1 MKNILWL
8 TIFIFVAIVFCGCEP
23 IGEGELFVVDF
34 PKTPLVYRMVAQSK
48 ISVDLDP
55 KKLMSKGS
63 KSSAKNFSEKLEMIV
78 EYSLVD
84 VADDGYTVEIY
95 YKSVNATKKG
105 FSKSTS
111 DSVKSIVGKKIQ
123 IKMTPA
129 GFVTDDSQLRGLIKE
144 AGDKSFAGKQ
154 GKGAPVKSHDMIP
167 DFVALQ
173 WYMWDAMSKIPEP
186 MDGVKVGQSWQSQ
199 LSAPMPM
206 GVAFSRDT
214 TYTLDEINDGIAS
227 VSSSYAVTS
236 GKPKGYPDHY
246 SKRSYRQRGFF
257 GVLKCK
263 PLSLAGSGKIK
274 YDLERGL
281 LIKDSQ
287 QYDIETTAVLFL
299 PLPGTE
305 NGRMKINQSITIE
318 LVQ

>member
-1 MKNILWL
+1 MKNVLWL
-8 TIFIFVAIVFCGCEP
+8 AVFVSFCVIFSGCEP
-23 IGEGELFVVDF
+23 VGDGELFVVDF
-34 PKTPLVYRMVAQSK
+34 PKKPLVYKMVAQSDL
-48 ISVDLDP
+48 SVDLDP
-55 KKLMSKGS
+55 KGQMSKSS

-84 VADDGYTVEIY
+84 VADDGYTIEIY

-111 DSVKSIVGKKIQ
+111 KSVKSIAGKKIQ

-129 GFVTDDSQLRGLIKE
+129 GFITNDSQLRALIKE

-154 GKGAPVKSHDMIP
+154 GKGAPVKNHDMIA

-186 MDGVKVGQSWQSQ
+186 MNGITIGQSWQSQ

-206 GVAFSRDT
+206 GVAFNRGV
-214 TYTLDEINDGIAS
+214 TYTLDEVQDNIATI
-227 VSSSYAVTS
+227 SSTYTVTG
-236 GKPKGYPDHY
+236 GKPSGYPDHY

-263 PLSLAGSGKIK
+263 PLSLVGAGKIE
-274 YDLERGL
+274 YDIEKGL
-281 LIKDSQ
+281 LVKGTQ
-287 QYDIETTAVLFL
+287 QYDMETTAVLFL

-305 NGRMKINQSITIE
+305 NGRMKINQNITIE
-318 LVQ
+318 LIQ

>member
-8 TIFIFVAIVFCGCEP
+8 TIFIFVGIVFCGCEP
-23 IGEGELFVVDF
+23 VGDGELFVVDF
-34 PKTPLVYRMVAQSK
+34 PKKPLVYKMIAQGK

-55 KKLMSKGS
+55 KKQMS
-63 KSSAKNFSEKLEMIV
+63 KSSKSTVKNFSENLEMTV
-78 EYSLVD
+78 EYSLID

-95 YKSVNATKKG
+95 YKSVNTTKKG
-105 FSKSTS
+105 FSQSTS
-111 DSVKSIVGKKIQ
+111 NSVKSIVGKKIQ

-129 GFVTDDSQLRGLIKE
+129 GFVTDDSQLRDLIKE

-154 GKGAPVKSHDMIP
+154 GKGAPVKSHDMIA

-186 MDGVKVGQSWQSQ
+186 IDGVKVGQSWQSQ

-206 GVAFSRDT
+206 GVAFGRDV
-214 TYTLDEINDGIAS
+214 TYTLDEVKDGIAAISSTYS
-227 VSSSYAVTS
+227 VTG
-236 GKPKGYPDHY
+236 GKPSGYPAHY
-246 SKRSYRQRGFF
+246 SKRSYRQKGFF

-263 PLSLAGSGKIK
+263 PLSLVGTGKIE
-274 YDLERGL
+274 YDLEKGL

-287 QYDIETTAVLFL
+287 QYDLETTAVLFL

-305 NGRMKINQSITIE
+305 NGRMKINQNITIE
-318 LVQ
+318 LIQ